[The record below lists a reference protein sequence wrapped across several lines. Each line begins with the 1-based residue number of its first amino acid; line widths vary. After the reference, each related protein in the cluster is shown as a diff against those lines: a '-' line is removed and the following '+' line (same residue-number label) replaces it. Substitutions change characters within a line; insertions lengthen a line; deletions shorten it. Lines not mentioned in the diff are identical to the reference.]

1 MIEDSKV
8 WGGECRA
15 SIVRFGLYHAEFNM
29 VSGKLWKKFGC
40 HFAERPYDWWIYLSS
55 IEIRTNSHS
64 QKKEKKKKKSN
75 RRKNHGTESMFLEL
89 FWIFNLGTVKCL
101 HGGSAGILD
110 VVSR

>member
-64 QKKEKKKKKSN
+64 QKKEKKKKKQQEKESWD
-75 RRKNHGTESMFLEL
+75 RKHVSR
-89 FWIFNLGTVKCL
+89 
-101 HGGSAGILD
+101 AILD
-110 VVSR
+110 FQSGDR